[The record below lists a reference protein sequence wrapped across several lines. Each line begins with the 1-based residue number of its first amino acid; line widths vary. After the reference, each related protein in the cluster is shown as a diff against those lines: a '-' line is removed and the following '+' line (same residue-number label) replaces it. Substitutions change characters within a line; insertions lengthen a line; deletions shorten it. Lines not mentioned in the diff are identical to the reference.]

1 MAACQHTWEMTDV
14 TFGFV
19 VFEKCFHCNGL
30 RTFFSEEDHPFLG
43 EGYREEDHYWNRMEA
58 AQTFQFDL
66 RCTRCG
72 HLERFRDLMGLLHCT
87 GCLPECPVDILRRK
101 HEPQRTFLLVA
112 FGFLPAATEKPILQ
126 KRLDILTDYF
136 NQRRDTSRST
146 IKIVSFGL
154 IKDLPRCKGDFIHDV
169 GMLSQEPLAER
180 KPLF

>member
-1 MAACQHTWEMTDV
+1 MMDIA
-14 TFGFV
+14 FGFV
-19 VFEKCFHCNGL
+19 IFEKCFHCHAL
-30 RTFFSEEDHPFLG
+30 RTYFSKEDHPFLG

-72 HLERFRDLMGLLHCT
+72 QREPFRDLMGLMHCS
-87 GCLPECPVDILRRK
+87 GCLPECRVDMLRRK
-101 HEPQRTFLLVA
+101 YESQRTFLLVA
-112 FGFLPAATEKPILQ
+112 FGFLPTDEKKPIPQ

-154 IKDLPRCKGDFIHDV
+154 IKDLPRCRGDFIHDV
-169 GMLSQEPLAER
+169 GMLSQEPIVER